1 MAKYTF
7 EKISKSKKR
16 PLHSRRYKRTVTGGE
31 DKAKGG
37 PSDNRATVTT
47 LFSINF
53 SRMFFCRV
61 IYTFMVVMVVKEEEI

>member
-16 PLHSRRYKRTVTGGE
+16 PLRSRRYKKTVTGGE

-37 PSDNRATVTT
+37 PSDNRGNRDNPVFYK
-47 LFSINF
+47 LFPYVF
-53 SRMFFCRV
+53 L
-61 IYTFMVVMVVKEEEI
+61 